1 MSNTSLGRGEKGS
14 KFWMQMI
21 PNTPLENEFNR
32 LIGDEVRWLCPL
44 EDEEYKEYELR
55 EKPICEALGIEEPE
69 KDFAFWPRRQPQWD
83 GIAVSEKS
91 GTLYLVE
98 AKAHLKEL
106 ESRCSAGEESKRIIL
121 GTMKTVHDTQY
132 PDGEFELW
140 ETGYYQLG
148 NRLTFINKMKALNL
162 NKYPN
167 VKLVLLNFVNDYTY
181 RSTELADWKEDY
193 KSVFAAMTGAE
204 NIPDDVIV
212 MYCDVKPT
220 WTLG

>member
-21 PNTPLENEFNR
+21 PNTPLANEFDR
-32 LIGDEVRWLCPL
+32 LVGDEVRWLCPL
-44 EDEEYKEYELR
+44 ENEEYKEYELR

-69 KDFAFWPRRQPQWD
+69 TAFSFWPRRQPQWD

-91 GTLYLVE
+91 GTLYIVE

-121 GTMKTVHDTQY
+121 DAMKSVHDAQY
-132 PDGEFELW
+132 PDGDFCLW
-140 ETGYYQLG
+140 ENGYYQLG
-148 NRLTFINKMKALNL
+148 NRLTFLQKMKELNL
-162 NKYPN
+162 EKYPN

-181 RSTELADWKEDY
+181 RPTDLASWKDDY
-193 KSVFAAMTGAE
+193 KKVFSLMTGTE
-204 NIPDDVIV
+204 NVPDDVIV
-212 MYCDVKPT
+212 MYCDVNTT
-220 WTLG
+220 WSLG